1 MAKTNEISYCNT
13 ATTHKPRLYIVP
25 DESAW
30 SCYWVSE
37 YSFRYKPW
45 FFVEVDDHWDLQ
57 KNNWI
62 FIPVCTQ
69 QLPLKYQTQVRSFQ
83 SLDGTKWSLLISFP
97 CISCISSSF
106 NTHIGIFSEFA
117 LSIFEFL
124 GGLVIYSSYQVQ
136 QITYLKSFHFL
147 FTYPRKVFSA
157 WTEVWTGA
165 WPSTAPIMAPGGRDL
180 GDFGDP
186 GRAGDIYN
194 SISMPNYYHTCLP

>member
-1 MAKTNEISYCNT
+1 M
-13 ATTHKPRLYIVP
+13 
-25 DESAW
+25 
-30 SCYWVSE
+30 
-37 YSFRYKPW
+37 
-45 FFVEVDDHWDLQ
+45 
-57 KNNWI
+57 
-62 FIPVCTQ
+62 
-69 QLPLKYQTQVRSFQ
+69 
-83 SLDGTKWSLLISFP
+83 
-97 CISCISSSF
+97 
-106 NTHIGIFSEFA
+106 
-117 LSIFEFL
+117 
-124 GGLVIYSSYQVQ
+124 IYSSYQVQ